1 MVGDQGLAAL
11 DDPRQIADAQLVTLA
26 QRQRERQSGRVRQRP
41 GAGCKTLSIRGGEA
55 VPAQRFRALKVQA
68 EKIAVLVSHGII
80 LTWACVFERAA
91 TQLRVPDAK
100 ASSRLG

>member
-11 DDPRQIADAQLVTLA
+11 DDPRQIADAQLATLA
-26 QRQRERQSGRVRQRP
+26 QRQRERQAGRVRQRP
-41 GAGCKTLSIRGGEA
+41 GAGRETLRIGGGEA
-55 VPAQRFRALKVQA
+55 VPAQLFRAR
-68 EKIAVLVSHGII
+68 KIQTKEITVFVSHRII
-80 LTWACVFERAA
+80 LTCACVFESAA